1 MRHFIFIITLLLSI
15 TGHAKQT
22 QSVSTEIKNGIPT
35 ELWLSAISNR
45 NTKNEL
51 KKISSLKKPLSS
63 NELKWKNAL
72 QDALPIFESNKQ
84 KVNSL
89 FPKVSPP
96 KSIKILLG
104 NQGGNDAFTYKKEY
118 ICLDLSEWVQY
129 YGTPKNTD
137 LDRVSRILLHEYAH
151 LVTKAWLE
159 KYPQQADSLY
169 SKALFE
175 MFYEGI
181 GNYFSLSRK
190 QLSLLNF
197 ASNDNRAEDITKEGL
212 LELRDELVVQ
222 SRKTLFLNTAQIIS
236 KYLTGSNWTPEQL
249 VQYTAYRVL
258 PHGTTLGVTT
268 DDKTEDRKKL
278 ATLILDDP
286 KAFGKLALPPYIEKK
301 RLNQNE
307 SLLNDKDLN
316 AYQTIYSKKG
326 SSCAAP
332 TAGLHFT
339 PRVFDALNEMEILW
353 REITLNV
360 GVGTFRP
367 VKTEDIRKHSM
378 HEESFEIDSDLANE
392 LTEFKS
398 KVPICAVGTT
408 TLRALESAW
417 NGEELRSGDQKTDVF
432 FYPGSESRIKFVD
445 QLITNF
451 HLPGSTLLMLI
462 CHFAKDKEFILEAYR
477 EAIQKKYRFFSYGDA
492 MLIR

>member
-190 QLSLLNF
+190 WIDNEFNLSPRSKKTLNKLVPVLKNKMQQIALHKHSNSTELLN
-197 ASNDNRAEDITKEGL
+197 GL
-212 LELRDELVVQ
+212 SSGKFDEKWGALPVALWLTQ
-222 SRKTLFLNTAQIIS
+222 ERKISKKTLIDR
-236 KYLTGSNWTPEQL
+236 
-249 VQYTAYRVL
+249 VQEG
-258 PHGTTLGVTT
+258 PKGI
-268 DDKTEDRKKL
+268 DKL
-278 ATLILDDP
+278 
-286 KAFGKLALPPYIEKK
+286 IEK
-301 RLNQNE
+301 
-307 SLLNDKDLN
+307 
-316 AYQTIYSKKG
+316 YSG
-326 SSCAAP
+326 
-332 TAGLHFT
+332 
-339 PRVFDALNEMEILW
+339 R
-353 REITLNV
+353 
-360 GVGTFRP
+360 
-367 VKTEDIRKHSM
+367 
-378 HEESFEIDSDLANE
+378 SFL
-392 LTEFKS
+392 
-398 KVPICAVGTT
+398 
-408 TLRALESAW
+408 
-417 NGEELRSGDQKTDVF
+417 
-432 FYPGSESRIKFVD
+432 
-445 QLITNF
+445 
-451 HLPGSTLLMLI
+451 
-462 CHFAKDKEFILEAYR
+462 
-477 EAIQKKYRFFSYGDA
+477 
-492 MLIR
+492 